1 MRWEEY
7 REYTRNL
14 EKWQEEWQRSAE
26 TLIWDHW
33 EIAGNVLK
41 RGKVMVLST
50 LEGTTPRND
59 YGVRARV

>member
-41 RGKVMVLST
+41 REPET
-50 LEGTTPRND
+50 F
-59 YGVRARV
+59 